1 MIIFLFVMELFIFFC
16 LIFIGLYIRFFLGCD
31 ENKVVDFVFI
41 DGVLFDKLVFGLLG
55 DKGGR
60 IRLL

>member
-1 MIIFLFVMELFIFFC
+1 MELFIFFC